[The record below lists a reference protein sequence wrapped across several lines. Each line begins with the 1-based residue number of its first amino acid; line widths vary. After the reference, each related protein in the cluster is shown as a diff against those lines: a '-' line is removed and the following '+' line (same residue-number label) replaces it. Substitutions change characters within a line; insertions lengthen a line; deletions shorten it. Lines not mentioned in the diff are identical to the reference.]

1 MRVRK
6 FNPLLF
12 EKLKDAQGVGYFRA
26 LRASSSY
33 TLKKNFLRNS
43 EGKLYLSLFEKG
55 HFCVGGVLKKRLK
68 SHWRLFYFANLEL
81 TREN

>member
-6 FNPLLF
+6 FNPLLY
-12 EKLKDAQGVGYFRA
+12 EKLKDAQGGGYFRA

-33 TLKKNFLRNS
+33 TLKKKFLRNS

-55 HFCVGGVLKKRLK
+55 HFCVGGVLKSTKFVKNIVLEP
-68 SHWRLFYFANLEL
+68 LF
-81 TREN
+81 RKI